1 MSRII
6 SLFCLALLLACP
18 GLIVA
23 AEPAETGP
31 LTLVVMD
38 PLAGPLACDC
48 VQGYA
53 QRKYELL
60 GNFLSQKLQRPV
72 LVYWSDSLARAI
84 EEKTNGKADLII
96 GKHSVVLFDAKAAER
111 RVRPIASLTGQDGTT
126 TQTGLIVVRTADPAQ
141 TVSDLAGYRIFFG
154 PEDCDEKSLAPLML
168 LQAHGVARPDPLETC
183 EACSNAATKLVEL
196 DPGVKAAAVIS
207 SYAEPLLQ
215 GCGTVKKGDLRV
227 VGVSDPVPFIT
238 AFVSADLPQPE
249 QASIQAALLEVGTQA
264 ELLIG
269 LETGSGF
276 VEYQPV
282 PSPGTA
288 PARAS
293 AASQTAGDAKKK
305 N

>member
-1 MSRII
+1 MQRI
-6 SLFCLALLLACP
+6 ALLIA
-18 GLIVA
+18 GLLVFVGNRPSVS
-23 AEPAETGP
+23 AEPPES
-31 LTLVVMD
+31 LTLIVMD

-60 GNFLSQKLQRPV
+60 GNFLSEKLQRPV
-72 LVYWSDSLARAI
+72 KVYWSDSLARAI
-84 EEKTNGKADLII
+84 EEKTSGKAHLVI
-96 GKHSVVLFDAKAAER
+96 GKHSVVLFDAKAAGR
-111 RVRPIASLTGQDGTT
+111 RFRPIASLTGQDGTT

-141 TVSDLAGYRIFFG
+141 TVADLAGYRIFFG

-168 LQAHGVARPDPLETC
+168 LQTHGIARPEPLETC
-183 EACSNAATKLVEL
+183 AACSNAATKLVEL

-238 AFVSADLPQPE
+238 AFVSDDLPQPE
-249 QASIQAALLEVGTQA
+249 QAAIQAALLEVGTQA

-282 PSPGTA
+282 PTPGSSP
-288 PARAS
+288 
-293 AASQTAGDAKKK
+293 SQTPAVSQAAGDAKKK